1 MRSISYQSLRRL
13 AYFEAIAQ
21 AGSIRGAAQRLSLSV
36 PVLSAALSE
45 LEEELN
51 VTLAVR
57 STRSLELTDAGQRV
71 YHDASRM
78 MEAAF
83 SALDHTDENQHLSGT
98 VGVTMVAELA
108 LHWLP
113 QYIATFR
120 SLYPDVTL
128 NIDADDRVVD
138 LENSPYDMAI
148 RAEYCP
154 TKPAMNMHKGT
165 VFGSLDLVLVAREHP
180 TIRSLE
186 SDLEMGVETT
196 YLVGPG
202 NADWITAYG
211 FGSSNPTILHP
222 SKHMPVAN
230 REAAIAFAKQGLGC
244 ALVTKLSVQDDLD
257 AGRLLQV
264 CPDMSFG
271 VVTLRTVMRDSLPS
285 MEARRLKEI
294 LSDRSYFS
302 NS

>member
-71 YHDASRM
+71 YHDASLM

-108 LHWLP
+108 LH
-113 QYIATFR
+113 F
-120 SLYPDVTL
+120 PDF
-128 NIDADDRVVD
+128 
-138 LENSPYDMAI
+138 
-148 RAEYCP
+148 
-154 TKPAMNMHKGT
+154 
-165 VFGSLDLVLVAREHP
+165 FGVWKLVLPIEREKGKVQPQIDRRRPAVSSPLNVDCIDNLASDSAKVAATP
-180 TIRSLE
+180 
-186 SDLEMGVETT
+186 
-196 YLVGPG
+196 
-202 NADWITAYG
+202 
-211 FGSSNPTILHP
+211 F
-222 SKHMPVAN
+222 
-230 REAAIAFAKQGLGC
+230 EA
-244 ALVTKLSVQDDLD
+244 
-257 AGRLLQV
+257 
-264 CPDMSFG
+264 
-271 VVTLRTVMRDSLPS
+271 
-285 MEARRLKEI
+285 
-294 LSDRSYFS
+294 
-302 NS
+302 

>member
-13 AYFEAIAQ
+13 AYFEAIAH
-21 AGSIRGAAQRLSLSV
+21 AGSIRGAAQRIGLSV
-36 PVLSAALSE
+36 PVLSAALAE

-71 YHDASRM
+71 YQDASRLM
-78 MEAAF
+78 DAAF
-83 SALDHTDENQHLSGT
+83 SALDHTDENQQLTGT

-113 QYIATFR
+113 QHLSKFR

-128 NIDADDRVVD
+128 NVDANDHVVD
-138 LENSPYDMAI
+138 LENSPYDLAI
-148 RAEYCP
+148 RTEYCP
-154 TKPAMNMHKGT
+154 TKPAIDMHNGT
-165 VFGSLDLVLVAREHP
+165 VFGSLDLVMVAREHP
-180 TIRSLE
+180 VVRPVKNDIELA
-186 SDLEMGVETT
+186 VETT

-202 NADWITAYG
+202 NTEWITAYRP
-211 FGSSNPTILHP
+211 GSNSLTTLHP
-222 SKHMPVAN
+222 SKHMSVAN

-244 ALVTKLSVQDDLD
+244 ALVMKLSVQDDLD
-257 AGRLLQV
+257 AGRLVEV

-294 LSDRSYFS
+294 LSSKSDAIAM
-302 NS
+302 